1 MNRKTYLIRNIAN
14 KKALPLDG
22 EKTLL
27 NFKKRT
33 NTKHLLRNSSIFSSA
48 VIADFKY
55 SAFWENIVKITFKLL
70 ISIAEKTGE
79 KCSTYM
85 NIEEMS
91 FVKYILLNLKTGKLY
106 L

>member
-1 MNRKTYLIRNIAN
+1 MNRQKYLIRNIAN

-27 NFKKRT
+27 TLKKKRT
-33 NTKHLLRNSSIFSSA
+33 NTKHLLRNSSIISSA

-55 SAFWENIVKITFKLL
+55 SAFKGNNVKITFKLL
-70 ISIAEKTGE
+70 ISIAKKNGE

-85 NIEEMS
+85 NIEKMS
-91 FVKYILLNLKTGKLY
+91 FVKYILLNLKTGKL
-106 L
+106 